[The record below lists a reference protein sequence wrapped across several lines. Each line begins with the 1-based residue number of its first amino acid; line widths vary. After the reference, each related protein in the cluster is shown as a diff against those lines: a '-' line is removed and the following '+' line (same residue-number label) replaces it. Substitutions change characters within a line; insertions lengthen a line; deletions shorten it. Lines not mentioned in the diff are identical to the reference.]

1 MSTEESFVLKDKR
14 CAANPIGESGKEAIM
29 THNPTT
35 AILRELNP
43 LLEKFSD
50 REIEDFISFLYES
63 GFIWLDAEK
72 IFYHDRLQFSIRTQ
86 GIDLFITNHDSI
98 KQMLERNNAIR
109 IKNPAEYDA
118 TMHDISINE
127 FLIKIF
133 VFLVFGN
140 LFIGWLFF
148 GIKVWIVLEILF
160 VLLLWSF
167 MRMQIFL
174 HNKLDE

>member
-1 MSTEESFVLKDKR
+1 MSTEESYVLKDKR
-14 CAANPIGESGKEAIM
+14 CAANPMVGNGKEDTM
-29 THNPTT
+29 SHNPTT
-35 AILRELNP
+35 AMLKELNP

-50 REIEDFISFLYES
+50 REIEDFISFLHES

-86 GIDLFITNHDSI
+86 GIDLFITNYDSI

-109 IKNPAEYDA
+109 LKNPAKYAA

-140 LFIGWLFF
+140 LFIGWLIF
-148 GIKVWIVLEILF
+148 GIKAWIILEILF
-160 VLLLWSF
+160 ILLLWSF

-174 HNKLDE
+174 HNKLHG